1 MMKELSMRTSS
12 PLHQAHPLPTHGA
25 HDPAT
30 QPTGTTPGSFALRAD
45 IGGPRAF
52 ASPDTPG
59 MPTPSDKSAWDFLP
73 ASWVIEQVADHASG
87 CAGHGRPCAGGSC
100 GATIQFIRAV
110 PPQGF
115 VPVTQLEFARMGVIT
130 KSMHRVAEREGHLT
144 PECVRD
150 EVAAGR
156 MVIPANIH
164 HLAHQLDPMAIGR
177 ASKTKI
183 NANMGAS
190 PVSSGT
196 DEEVEKLKWA
206 ERWGADTVMDLS
218 TGGNLDE
225 CREAIIRNASVP
237 IGTVPIYS
245 MIIGRKIE
253 DLSVDVILESLEH
266 QARQGVDYFTIH
278 AGVLREHLPL
288 IKRRLIGIVSR
299 GGSLLAKWMLVHNRQ
314 NPMYDAWDQ
323 ICDVLRRHDVT
334 FSIGDGLRPGGLA
347 DATDEAQLAELYT
360 LGQLTE
366 RAWRKGVQ
374 VMVEGPGHVPFDQ
387 IEFNMKLQRRV
398 CHGAPF
404 YVLGPLVTDMFPGYD
419 HITSCIGAT
428 AAGYHGASM
437 LCYVTPK
444 EHLGLPKRDDVKQG
458 CIAYKIAAHAADV
471 ALGIPGTRDRDDELT
486 KARAAL
492 NWERHFE
499 LSFDPDTAR
508 AYHDEDLDVDTD
520 FCAMCGH
527 DWCSVRISKE
537 IQEFGSGKSPEHQR
551 GKPVRSAALTA
562 EQQEI
567 LEKRGVLSPAEIHK
581 LGNKGSA
588 ATGSATAIA
597 TSTVT
602 NVEAKASCHSDYV
615 EAGEARRLQRDG
627 LVQLNTAPAHNVP
640 THDSV
645 I

>member
-1 MMKELSMRTSS
+1 MNQENSMPAYSLPPLGLNPSTTAAGTS
-12 PLHQAHPLPTHGA
+12 
-25 HDPAT
+25 
-30 QPTGTTPGSFALRAD
+30 PGSFAQRGKIAPGVD
-45 IGGPRAF
+45 GRWTF

-59 MPTPSDKSAWDFLP
+59 MPQPSEKTAWDFLP
-73 ASWVIEQVADHASG
+73 DGWTTAKAQGLH
-87 CAGHGRPCAGGSC
+87 PL
-100 GATIQFIRAV
+100 
-110 PPQGF
+110 GF
-115 VPVTQLEFARMGVIT
+115 VSGSTRVVFEESNSTLREVRFTAGFTPSTQLESARLGIIT
-130 KSMHRVAEREGHLT
+130 PEMTRVAQREGHLT
-144 PECVRD
+144 PAQVRD

-156 MVIPANIH
+156 MVIPANKV
-164 HLAHQLDPMAIGR
+164 HLAYQLDPMAIGR

-190 PVSSGT
+190 PVSSST

-218 TGGNLDE
+218 TGGNIEE
-225 CREAIIRNASVP
+225 CREAIVRNSNVP

-245 MIIGRKIE
+245 MIIGRKLYDLNIE
-253 DLSVDVILESLEH
+253 IILESLKQ
-266 QARQGVDYFTIH
+266 QAAQGVDYFTIH
-278 AGVLREHLPL
+278 AGVLYDHLQYV
-288 IKRRLIGIVSR
+288 KKRLIGIVSR
-299 GGSLLAKWMLVHNRQ
+299 GGSLLAKWMIDHDQ
-314 NPMYDAWDQ
+314 ENPMYTAWDD
-323 ICDVLRRHDVT
+323 ICDIMREYDVT

-347 DATDEAQLAELYT
+347 DATDQAQLAELCT
-360 LGQLTE
+360 LGELTE

-387 IEFNMKLQRRV
+387 IEYNMKLQRTL

-404 YVLGPLVTDMFPGYD
+404 YVLGPLVTDIFPGYD

-444 EHLGLPKRDDVKQG
+444 EHLGLPKKDDVKQG

-492 NWERHFE
+492 NWEKHFE

-537 IQEFGSGKSPEHQR
+537 IVEFASGKEEGYR
-551 GKPVRSAALTA
+551 WDKAKVTAALTA

-567 LEKRGVLSPAEIHK
+567 LAKRGVLSPDEIHK
-581 LGNKGSA
+581 LASK
-588 ATGSATAIA
+588 TR
-597 TSTVT
+597 
-602 NVEAKASCHSDYV
+602 KALGANAGKKADCHSDYV
-615 EAGEARRLQRDG
+615 EPEEAKKLQDEE
-627 LVQLNTAPAHNVP
+627 LVQLGG
-640 THDSV
+640 
-645 I
+645 

>member
-1 MMKELSMRTSS
+1 L
-12 PLHQAHPLPTHGA
+12 
-25 HDPAT
+25 
-30 QPTGTTPGSFALRAD
+30 
-45 IGGPRAF
+45 AF
-52 ASPDTPG
+52 SSPDTPG
-59 MPTPSDKSAWDFLP
+59 MPAPSDRTAWDFLP
-73 ASWVIEQVADHASG
+73 AGWSTVTLAEAPEGPACASCCGDAKAVAEFADARSSWRRVVFP
-87 CAGHGRPCAGGSC
+87 AG
-100 GATIQFIRAV
+100 FE
-110 PPQGF
+110 
-115 VPVTQLEFARMGVIT
+115 PVTQLEHARLGRVTPQMR
-130 KSMHRVAEREGHLT
+130 RVAEREPHLT
-144 PECVRD
+144 AEQVRD

-156 MVIPANIH
+156 MVIPANTV
-164 HLAHQLDPMAIGR
+164 HLGYRLDPMAIGR
-177 ASKTKI
+177 AATTKV

-196 DEEVEKLKWA
+196 HEEVEKLKWA

-225 CREAIIRNASVP
+225 CRDAIVRNSTVP

-253 DLSVDVILESLEH
+253 DLDERMILETLEH

-278 AGVLREHLPL
+278 AGVLREHLPYV
-288 IKRRLIGIVSR
+288 KRRLIGIVSR
-299 GGSLLAKWMLVHNRQ
+299 GGSLLAKWMLVHGRQ
-314 NPMYDAWDQ
+314 NPMYEGWER
-323 ICDVLRRHDVT
+323 ICEVMRRWDVT

-347 DATDEAQLAELYT
+347 DATDRAQLAELET
-360 LGQLTE
+360 LGELTE
-366 RAWRKGVQ
+366 RAWRMGVQ

-387 IEFNMKLQRRV
+387 IEFNMKLQRRL

-404 YVLGPLVTDMFPGYD
+404 YVLGPLVTDIFPGYD

-444 EHLGLPKRDDVKQG
+444 EHLGLPKKDDVKQG

-537 IQEFGSGKSPEHQR
+537 IQEFASGKADGFER
-551 GKPVRSAALTA
+551 GKPVRSAALTP

-567 LEKRGVLSPAEIHK
+567 LEKRGVLSPDEIHRLASK
-581 LGNKGSA
+581 TRKAVGA
-588 ATGSATAIA
+588 DD
-597 TSTVT
+597 
-602 NVEAKASCHSDYV
+602 AKASCHSDYV
-615 EAGEARRLQRDG
+615 DPDAARAVQGER
-627 LVQLNTAPAHNVP
+627 LVQLNTAPAHNLP
-640 THDSV
+640 THDPV

>member
-1 MMKELSMRTSS
+1 MIQRSPTITVPANAHL
-12 PLHQAHPLPTHGA
+12 PLHGA
-25 HDPAT
+25 TNPSSTAE
-30 QPTGTTPGSFALRAD
+30 GTTPGSFANRSQ
-45 IGGPRAF
+45 IGGPLSF
-52 ASPDTPG
+52 SSPDTPG
-59 MPTPSDKSAWDFLP
+59 MPAPSDRTAWDFLP
-73 ASWVIEQVADHASG
+73 QGWRVEAVSSWHDG
-87 CAGHGRPCAGGSC
+87 CAGHNQPGVGLY
-100 GATIQFIRAV
+100 IRAV
-110 PPQGF
+110 APAGF
-115 VPVTQLEFARMGVIT
+115 APVTQLEHARLGIVTPQMR
-130 KSMHRVAEREGHLT
+130 RVAEREPHLSA
-144 PECVRD
+144 EQVRD

-156 MVIPANIH
+156 MVIPANRV
-164 HLAHQLDPMAIGR
+164 HLGYQLDPMCIGR
-177 ASKTKI
+177 ASLTKI

-218 TGGNLDE
+218 TGGDLDA
-225 CREAIIRNASVP
+225 CRDAIIRNSKVP

-253 DLSVDVILESLEH
+253 DLDESIILGTLKH
-266 QARQGVDYFTIH
+266 QAQQGVDYFTIH
-278 AGVLREHLPL
+278 AGVLREHLPF
-288 IKRRLIGIVSR
+288 IKDRLIGIVSR
-299 GGSLLAKWMLVHNRQ
+299 GGSLLAKWMLVHNAQ
-314 NPMYDAWDQ
+314 NPMYVAWER
-323 ICDVLRRHDVT
+323 ICDVMREYDVT

-347 DATDEAQLAELYT
+347 DATDRAQLAELAT
-360 LGQLTE
+360 LGELTE

-374 VMVEGPGHVPFDQ
+374 VMIEGPGHVPFDQ
-387 IEFNMKLQRRV
+387 IEFNMKLQRQL

-404 YVLGPLVTDMFPGYD
+404 YVLGPLVTDIFPGYD

-428 AAGYHGASM
+428 SAAYHGASM

-444 EHLGLPKRDDVKQG
+444 EHLGLPKKDDVKQG

-471 ALGIPGTRDRDDELT
+471 ALGIPGTRDRDDALT

-537 IQEFGSGKSPEHQR
+537 IQEFASGKAEGFER
-551 GKPVRSAALTA
+551 GKPVRSAALTP

-567 LEKRGVLSPAEIHK
+567 LAKRGVLSPDEIHK
-581 LGNKGSA
+581 LASKTRKAVGADEG
-588 ATGSATAIA
+588 
-597 TSTVT
+597 
-602 NVEAKASCHSDYV
+602 KASCHSDYV
-615 EAGEARRLQRDG
+615 DADAAKAAQGSK
-627 LVQLNTAPAHNVP
+627 LVQLNTAPAHNIP
-640 THDSV
+640 SHDSV